1 MRLISWSLILACPLS
16 VVGFLS
22 EARAETIVG
31 SWQAPALDR
40 WMYPFNATPGTRQT
54 ISTFGSDPTSPQF
67 DSRDGQYIIA
77 FDTAP
82 IVPGGLGSENYSVLS
97 AVLTVEF
104 ANDRIV
110 AYDPTPDAWQTF
122 RAPGDPAFLEDSDA
136 GQPIELFGCGF
147 RNGFSA
153 TNFVENSPYSTPPNP
168 LASGVRN
175 AFALSF
181 DNAGTPIDVS
191 NNPRVGF
198 DPLRFATGQISD
210 LAPGELIP
218 LRAKMTFSVS
228 LSQPQ
233 IQAYLRDGLN
243 RGRVFFVVS
252 SLTFVQQQGGNFP
265 VFYAKENPL
274 IQAGQ
279 ARPASLTLTVQTGP
293 TCDAADIDCDGSVG
307 GTDLTILLS
316 RWGTNGSNGT
326 GDINGDGAVNGSDL
340 TALLGAWTN

>member
-1 MRLISWSLILACPLS
+1 MRFTQHSSIIASLLAALS
-16 VVGFLS
+16 CAAVLHADS
-22 EARAETIVG
+22 IQG

-40 WMYPFNATPGTRQT
+40 WMYPFNATPGTRPT
-54 ISTFGSDPTSPQF
+54 ISTFGSDPASANF
-67 DSRDGQYIIA
+67 DSRDGQFIVA

-82 IVPGGLGSENYSVLS
+82 IVPGGLGAENYTVTS

-110 AYDPTPDAWQTF
+110 AYDPTPDSWQTF
-122 RAPGDPAFLEDSDA
+122 LAPGDPAFVADADA

-153 TNFVENSPYSTPPNP
+153 TNFLENSPYATPPNP

-181 DNAGTPIDVS
+181 DGSGAPIDVS
-191 NNPRVGF
+191 NNPRLGF
-198 DPLRFATGQISD
+198 DPQQFATGQISE

-228 LSQPQ
+228 VSEPQ
-233 IQAYLRDGLN
+233 IQAYLRQGLN
-243 RGRVFFVVS
+243 RGRVFLVIS

-265 VFYAKENPL
+265 AFYAKESPL
-274 IQAGQ
+274 IAVGQ
-279 ARPASLTLTVQTGP
+279 ARPASLALSVETGP
-293 TCDAADIDCDGSVG
+293 SCAAADINCDGAVN
-307 GTDLTILLS
+307 GTDLTVLLS
-316 RWGTNGSNGT
+316 SWGSSGS
-326 GDINGDGAVNGSDL
+326 GDINGDGSVNGTDL